1 VRDAVSRES
10 QAGWKPTKD
19 RRDSIELL
27 HESNTGRVQTLVPIR
42 FGRMS
47 ESPFAFF
54 VAGQPR

>member
-19 RRDSIELL
+19 RRDPIELL